1 MSIRKGQGAG
11 EGPKSLEENVCFSL
25 KGEIKIINIKKLQ
38 IRKKKKKEKEV
49 FKHIKGILKLI
60 LSNIDF

>member
-1 MSIRKGQGAG
+1 M
-11 EGPKSLEENVCFSL
+11 FF
-25 KGEIKIINIKKLQ
+25 IKRRNKNYKYKK
-38 IRKKKKKEKEV
+38 ITDSKKKKKEKEV